1 MRFQVS
7 LGMLGVAIAIATVLG
22 GVIPS
27 SAQVPATCTA
37 STRTFVQAVGSP
49 GAPIL
54 VPMNLPV
61 TVCTLPTNVQV
72 IIPAFQILGARPG
85 SVIVPATLRPASCA
99 LNLMAA
105 PSVGTGP
112 VLQVFTVT
120 GSTVV
125 ASSTTIPA
133 AVVTVPITCF

>member
-1 MRFQVS
+1 MRFRIS
-7 LGMLGVAIAIATVLG
+7 TRTLGVAIAIATVLG
-22 GVIPS
+22 AAFPL
-27 SAQVPATCTA
+27 SAQVTTTCTA
-37 STRTFVQAVGSP
+37 TTGTFVQAVGFP

-72 IIPAFQILGARPG
+72 IIPAFQIVGARPG
-85 SVIVPATLRPASCA
+85 SVIVPSTLRPASCTSS
-99 LNLMAA
+99 LMAA
-105 PSVGTGP
+105 PSVGTVP

-125 ASSTTIPA
+125 ASSTTIPV
-133 AVVTVPITCF
+133 AVVTTPITCF

>member
-1 MRFQVS
+1 MRFRIS
-7 LGMLGVAIAIATVLG
+7 ARMLGVAIAIATVLG
-22 GVIPS
+22 AAIPL
-27 SAQVPATCTA
+27 SAQVTATCA
-37 STRTFVQAVGSP
+37 AATRTFVQAVGFS

-72 IIPAFQILGARPG
+72 IIPAFQIVGARPG
-85 SVIVPATLRPASCA
+85 SVIIPSTLRPASCT
-99 LNLMAA
+99 LSLMA
-105 PSVGTGP
+105 PSVGTVP

-125 ASSTTIPA
+125 ASSTTIPVV
-133 AVVTVPITCF
+133 VVTTPITCF